1 MSPVNPYFHITS
13 DVKGGMEVF
22 KSFNIKQLL
31 VFGLLYLLVVGCS
44 SYTPYRYSFSLI
56 EPRNETMSA
65 VDSDVEFRFVPSS
78 EKIRVSIKNKT
89 DQEINL
95 VRNKAEYIGPKG
107 NSRMI
112 HYGSDYVDE
121 VLNFTRD
128 NRYVSPMK
136 IAPDSEITGYVW
148 INMWPDFCVGED
160 RTSHT
165 DAQINYLKEPFFP
178 RHSSDGSV
186 GDLKSS
192 TFNLVLPID
201 FGEYVR
207 DYSFTFM
214 IDDVK

>member
-1 MSPVNPYFHITS
+1 
-13 DVKGGMEVF
+13 
-22 KSFNIKQLL
+22 
-31 VFGLLYLLVVGCS
+31 
-44 SYTPYRYSFSLI
+44 
-56 EPRNETMSA
+56 
-65 VDSDVEFRFVPSS
+65 
-78 EKIRVSIKNKT
+78 
-89 DQEINL
+89 
-95 VRNKAEYIGPKG
+95 
-107 NSRMI
+107 
-112 HYGSDYVDE
+112 
-121 VLNFTRD
+121 
-128 NRYVSPMK
+128 MK

-192 TFNLVLPID
+192 IFNLVLPID